1 MQAYKIFYPKYFG
14 DLDSLNLA
22 TYLLWADEDGAPE
35 GNRHC
40 WVLVNEYSDNGYPD
54 QDLLCSQNVETVHM
68 NADNFCVMYLV
79 DVVLLDNVVEEAVE
93 VVEERHHL
101 HRGADGAHG
110 GEAHNVREEDGH

>member
-22 TYLLWADEDGAPE
+22 THRLWADEDDDS
-35 GNRHC
+35 HC
-40 WVLVNEYSDNGYPD
+40 WVLVNGYSDNGYPD
-54 QDLLCSQNVETVHM
+54 QDLLCSPVETVHM